1 MALDHK
7 KKIELNIFGMT
18 CAMCATTIEKSLL
31 NLDGV
36 VDAQVNLGNES
47 VAIEYDFLKIRY
59 TDLDKAVKDAGYQ
72 IINEKVVLKI
82 GGMTCASCVKTIEN
96 SLLRLDGIIEVNV
109 NLAGEKAFVIYNPNI
124 VTQADIKRTI
134 EATGYQFLGVEG
146 EETEDFEKITREK
159 DLKVK
164 RNQIIVGFATGI
176 LLMILMYVPINLPFP
191 VAYLMLFISTPTF
204 IYISHPIFTAA
215 YRSLKNKNLN
225 MDVMYSMGIGV
236 AFGASVLATFN
247 FILSSKFLFYETAI
261 FLATFLTMG
270 RYLEAK
276 AKGKTSEAIKKLIGL
291 QPKTAGVLKPKN
303 IDIEILY
310 FRDCPNYNKSAEQ
323 VKDALKNLNISVPV
337 KLTEVTKENF
347 KDYSFYGSPTILVN
361 KRDIEG
367 KINKLFGCR
376 VYNYNNRNFV
386 YPPKDMLISKLLSIF
401 EEQEISIEK
410 VALNDIL
417 IVKPGEKIPVDGEVI
432 DGESYVDE
440 SMITGESISPLKEKG
455 DKVVGGTINKNGVIR
470 FIATKIGRDTMLSQI
485 IKLIE
490 EAQSSKPPIQRV
502 ADKAVNY
509 FIPTVLII
517 AVFSFVVW
525 YLILDNSFLFALTNL
540 ISILVIACPCALGL
554 ATPTAVTVGV
564 GRGAELGVLIKN
576 GEALERSEKLTTI
589 IFDKTGTLT
598 KGKPEVTDIIGIGIE
613 NRILL
618 KFTASVEKNSKHPL
632 AEAIVKK
639 SVESGIELLS
649 SENFNTF
656 GGKGVIAKVE
666 GKEILIGNRIL
677 LKEKNISLPE
687 VVEKNIFQLENEGK
701 TVMLIAFNNS
711 VAGMIAITDTLKET
725 TKDAI
730 KEFKEM
736 KFNIFMI
743 TGDNIRTAKAI
754 AKQAGIENVLAE
766 VLPQDKANEVK
777 RLQEK
782 GEVIAFV
789 GDGIND
795 APALAQADVG
805 IAIGSG
811 TDVAIETGDIVL
823 IKDDLMDA
831 VAAVQLSK
839 KVMSRIRQ
847 NIFWAFAYNTAL
859 IPVAAGIL
867 YPFFGITFRPEL
879 AGLAMA
885 MSSVTVVSLSLMLKK
900 YVPPVKKIIV

>member
-1 MALDHK
+1 MVLDHR
-7 KKIELNIFGMT
+7 KKIELNISGMT
-18 CAMCATTIEKSLL
+18 CAMCAVTIEKSLL
-31 NLDGV
+31 NLNGV
-36 VDAQVNLGNES
+36 TNAQVNLGNES
-47 VAIEYDFLKIRY
+47 VVIEYDFLKIKF
-59 TDLDKAVKDAGYQ
+59 TDLNKGIRDAGYKT
-72 IINEKVVLKI
+72 INEKAVLKI

-96 SLLRLDGIIEVNV
+96 SLLKLDGIVEVNID
-109 NLAGEKAFVIYNPNI
+109 LAGEKAHVIYNPNI
-124 VTQADIKRTI
+124 ATQDDIKRTI
-134 EATGYQFLGVEG
+134 EETGYQFLGVEG
-146 EETEDFEKITREK
+146 EEREDFEKITREK

-176 LLMILMYVPINLPFP
+176 FLMILMYIPINLPFP
-191 VAYLMLFISTPTF
+191 VAYLMLFISTPVF

-215 YRSLKNKNLN
+215 YRSLKNKSLN

-236 AFGASVLATFN
+236 AFVASLLATFD
-247 FILSSKFLFYETAI
+247 FILSSRFLFYETAI

-270 RYLEAK
+270 RYLETK
-276 AKGKTSEAIKKLIGL
+276 AKGKTSEAIKKLISL

-310 FRDCPNYNKSAEQ
+310 FRDCPNYNKSVEQ
-323 VKDALKNLNISVPV
+323 IKNALKELNISVSI
-337 KLTEVTKENF
+337 KLKEVTKENF

-367 KINKLFGCR
+367 ISKLFGCR
-376 VYNYNNRNFV
+376 IYNYNNKNFG

-401 EEQEISIEK
+401 EEQEISIED
-410 VALNDIL
+410 VAINDIL
-417 IVKPGEKIPVDGEVI
+417 IVKAGEKIPVDGEVI

-440 SMITGESISPLKEKG
+440 SMITGESIPVLKG
-455 DKVVGGTINKNGVIR
+455 NDDKVIGGTINKNSVIR
-470 FIATKIGRDTMLSQI
+470 FKTIKIGRDTMLSQI
-485 IKLIE
+485 IKLVE
-490 EAQSSKPPIQRV
+490 EAQNSKPPIQRI

-509 FIPTVLII
+509 FIPIVLTI
-517 AVFSFVVW
+517 AIFSFVVW
-525 YLILDNSFLFALTNL
+525 YLILGNSFLFALTNL
-540 ISILVIACPCALGL
+540 ISVLVIACPCALGL

-639 SVESGIELLS
+639 SVENEINLLG

-656 GGKGVIAKVE
+656 RGKGVTAKVE
-666 GKEILIGNRIL
+666 GKEVLIGNRIL
-677 LKEKNISLPE
+677 LKEKNVSLPE
-687 VVEKNIFQLENEGK
+687 SVEKNIFQLENEGK
-701 TVMLIAFNNS
+701 TVTLIAFNNKM
-711 VAGMIAITDTLKET
+711 VGIIAITDTLKET

-730 KEFKEM
+730 KEFKDM

-754 AKQAGIENVLAE
+754 AKQVGIENVLAE
-766 VLPQDKANEVK
+766 VLPQDKAREVK
-777 RLQEK
+777 ELQEK
-782 GEVIAFV
+782 GEVVAFV

-811 TDVAIETGDIVL
+811 TDVAIESGDIVL
-823 IKDDLMDA
+823 IKDNLLDA
-831 VAAVQLSK
+831 VAAIQLSK
-839 KVMSRIRQ
+839 KVISRIKQ

-859 IPVAAGIL
+859 IPVAAGVL
-867 YPFFGITFRPEL
+867 YPFFGITFRPEF

-900 YVPPVKKIIV
+900 YVPPVKKITA